1 MAKPIQLQQ
10 LGTQMY
16 VTLRGFAEERYTGQV
31 QFHITMNQGGVSRA
45 ALLTQAA
52 FGYDS
57 ARAEA
62 AGMPPTEEP
71 PRPAP
76 PAPPASPPE
85 APAPQGAHRAPPINL
100 IATMSKKE

>member
-1 MAKPIQLQQ
+1 MAKPIHLQQ

-16 VTLRGFAEERYTGQV
+16 ITLRGFAEERYTGMV

-57 ARAEA
+57 AIADSMNA
-62 AGMPPTEEP
+62 PPLDPP
-71 PRPAP
+71 PRPASP
-76 PAPPASPPE
+76 EGGAPHS
-85 APAPQGAHRAPPINL
+85 AHKAPPINL